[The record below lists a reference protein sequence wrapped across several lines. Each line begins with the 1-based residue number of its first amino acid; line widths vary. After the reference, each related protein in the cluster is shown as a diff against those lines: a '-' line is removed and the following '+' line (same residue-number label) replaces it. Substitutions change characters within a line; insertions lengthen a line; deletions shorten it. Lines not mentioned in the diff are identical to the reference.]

1 MLYIDLLVLISE
13 ECGNPP
19 KVVVDGGEVLLE
31 PLTKRWSQTFYKST
45 DVHFVTINISESN
58 SSS

>member
-19 KVVVDGGEVLLE
+19 KVVVDGVEVLLE
-31 PLTKRWSQTFYKST
+31 PLTKR
-45 DVHFVTINISESN
+45 
-58 SSS
+58 